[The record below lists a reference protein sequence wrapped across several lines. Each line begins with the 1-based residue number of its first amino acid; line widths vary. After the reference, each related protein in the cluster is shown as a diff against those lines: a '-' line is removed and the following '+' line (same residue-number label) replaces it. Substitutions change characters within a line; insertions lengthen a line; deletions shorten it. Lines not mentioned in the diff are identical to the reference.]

1 MEWDKKAV
9 SNTPKPPRKAVE
21 AESVILTDNQFPS
34 GSMDLSV
41 RPFLLQN
48 MVSSA
53 VPSMPLKILKLVLS
67 CQRCLLSSKHF
78 LLGLGCTQEFNYCL
92 SLLFG
97 QA

>member
-48 MVSSA
+48 MVRSA
-53 VPSMPLKILKLVLS
+53 VPSAS
-67 CQRCLLSSKHF
+67 
-78 LLGLGCTQEFNYCL
+78 
-92 SLLFG
+92 
-97 QA
+97 